1 MIGLLLLKRNGC
13 ISVLAK
19 AKMSTKNAAHVT
31 GEVIDISSNTVYK
44 VGRFLGKGG
53 FARCYELIR
62 RDGVQPS
69 NVAGKVIAK
78 STLVKRGSRD
88 KIVQE
93 IEIHKK
99 LNHAHVV
106 KLMSHFE
113 DHNNLYIVLELCES
127 SSLME
132 LQKRRKYVSEEE
144 TRYFMSQIVDGCAYL
159 HNLHIIHRDL
169 KLGNLFLNSRMHV
182 KIGDFGLATVVQF
195 DGERKKTLCGTPNYI
210 APEMLNKNGHSYE
223 VDIWA
228 LGCILYTLLVG
239 KPPFETQSLQDT
251 YSRIKK
257 NQYTI
262 PSKIS
267 SHAANLIRSLLDPV
281 PQRRPTV
288 FNIPKTEF
296 FRVGY
301 HPLSLPTSCLTMP
314 PKFDFVNKRRSLAA
328 DENLLH
334 SLGVASR
341 CPAAPTAGLN
351 KRSGEPLSVVPEHQP
366 LRTRPVNDAHPIP
379 PRPMLNIET
388 RTDYKK
394 ELFDLLASVID
405 AYQGTQVKFD
415 AFDDILEPSC
425 RPVFWVGKWV
435 DYSDRYG
442 LGYQLSDESI
452 GVLFN
457 DSTKMVTDTAF
468 KQLQYVEKDG
478 KESYHLSG
486 QHPKSLEKKFQL
498 LRYFRSYMMENLV
511 RAGGDLAMTEG
522 DELLR
527 LPVMRQWLRTRS
539 AILLLL
545 SNGTLQANFFEDH
558 EKVIICPL
566 LEAVTCIT
574 GKGEMFTMKIDKMK
588 KYGYP
593 SDLYK
598 RLKYMR
604 TQMQKMIEGVKGS
617 SQSATASSDPS
628 ASSDKAPIEKRQ
640 HRVHL

>member
-1 MIGLLLLKRNGC
+1 
-13 ISVLAK
+13 
-19 AKMSTKNAAHVT
+19 MSAAKNAAHVT
-31 GEVIDISSNTVYK
+31 GEVFDESTNIAYK

-62 RDGVQPS
+62 RDGVQPT

-78 STLVKRGSRD
+78 SSLVKRGSRD

-93 IEIHKK
+93 IDIHKK

-106 KLMSHFE
+106 KLMTHFE
-113 DHNNLYIVLELCES
+113 DKDNLYIILELCES

-144 TRYFMSQIVDGCAYL
+144 ARYFMAQIVNGCSYL

-169 KLGNLFLNSRMHV
+169 KLGNLFLNGRMHV
-182 KIGDFGLATVVQF
+182 KIGDFGLATIVQF

-262 PSKIS
+262 PAKIA
-267 SHAANLIRSLLDPV
+267 SHASVLIRSLLDPV
-281 PQRRPTV
+281 PSRRPTV
-288 FNIPKTEF
+288 FNIAKTDF
-296 FRVGY
+296 FLCGY
-301 HPLSLPTSCLTMP
+301 HPASLPTSCLTMP
-314 PKFDFVNKRRSLAA
+314 PKFDFVNKRRSLAG
-328 DENLLH
+328 DENLLQA
-334 SLGVASR
+334 LPASSKSTR
-341 CPAAPTAGLN
+341 AG
-351 KRSGEPLSVVPEHQP
+351 KPLTSVPEHRM
-366 LRTRPVNDAHPIP
+366 LRTEPNDAAPAKP
-379 PRPMLNIET
+379 LPMLNIET

-394 ELFDLLASVID
+394 ELLDLLTSVID
-405 AYQGTQVKFD
+405 AYPGSHVRFD
-415 AFDDILEPSC
+415 ALDDILEPSC
-425 RPVFWVGKWV
+425 RPVFWIGKWV

-457 DSTKMVTDTAF
+457 DGTKMVTDSAF

-478 KESYHLSG
+478 KESYHMA
-486 QHPKSLEKKFQL
+486 QEHPKSLEKKYQL
-498 LRYFRSYMMENLV
+498 LRYFRSYMLENLV
-511 RAGGDLAMTEG
+511 RAGGDMAMSEG
-522 DELLR
+522 DELQR
-527 LPVMRQWLRTRS
+527 LPVMRAWLRTRS

-545 SNGTLQANFFEDH
+545 TNGILQANFFEDH
-558 EKVIICPL
+558 EKVIVCPL
-566 LEAVTCIT
+566 LEAITCIT
-574 GKGEMFTMKIDKMK
+574 GKGEMYTLKIEKMK
-588 KYGYP
+588 KQGYP
-593 SDLYK
+593 ADLYK

-604 TQMQKMIEGVKGS
+604 TQLQKMIDGAKGS
-617 SQSATASSDPS
+617 AQSSTEFKGGSNSEAATATT
-628 ASSDKAPIEKRQ
+628 ANEKREP
-640 HRVHL
+640 RVHH